1 MWRMNPNGENKE
13 FIRQRLITK
22 VTLRRKIPAERVAMA
37 EVEPVITGP
46 VPEPVPVPAEVKKRV
61 IPAVPLRRKTPAP
74 VLALGTVETAVP
86 MKEAVMP
93 PVEIP
98 ASAPDTGS
106 KPALVESA
114 PSPVSDKMTVPGP
127 VLTPSPVPSTI
138 SAPAPV
144 ASGAGDD
151 SEVGVGVAMPAPAP
165 VPAPTLSTSVKTE
178 STEST
183 ESTEPTDVKTEPD
196 VPEPPIPVVP
206 SPPSSAPPSPASP
219 AWVYPIDAV
228 LKTDYASINLT
239 SIADKTSLFMV
250 TYRINTSAQTPY
262 LEYLLYKYPAVY
274 REGFNNLMI
283 FPFKA
288 KSAAGATSGGDPRVS
303 GTVAEITDQQ
313 YEKILSVSVDEVAA
327 RRRGFLRGKY
337 GVYVFYE
344 TPFVPD
350 AEVPLVLETNQY
362 WWCILD
368 EIINYRMAL
377 YFPIQSSVTTVF
389 LKNSDLCYLLDGTT
403 RLALDIPSIGY
414 HGTTYNIA
422 KIIANHGMLPSRNAM
437 MGQYYY
443 FGTFRKAVR
452 YAAWTSDYKKRVD
465 EKTGEVIA
473 GSDGR
478 YMVPGGIVRM
488 VVFMGR
494 TRVFLNHADEPE
506 DRSELMR
513 KRVAEN
519 PSSREYEETVVRLH
533 DHEGKWTENYDSAY
547 VGRVAL
553 PRGGLFVS
561 NPEWIVKSAEQ
572 YKTVSR
578 HELRMDSLKPN
589 WDPDYDGYRI
599 M

>member
-1 MWRMNPNGENKE
+1 MNPNGENKE

-22 VTLRRKIPAERVAMA
+22 VTLRRKVPAERVA
-37 EVEPVITGP
+37 EVEPAIAEP
-46 VPEPVPVPAEVKKRV
+46 IPAPIPAPVPVEVKKRV
-61 IPAVPLRRKTPAP
+61 IHAVSLKRKTPAP
-74 VLALGTVETAVP
+74 VPAEPAETAVP

-98 ASAPDTGS
+98 ASAPYIRT
-106 KPALVESA
+106 ESA
-114 PSPVSDKMTVPGP
+114 PASAEARPSPVSDRASVPGP
-127 VLTPSPVPSTI
+127 ILTPTPV
-138 SAPAPV
+138 
-144 ASGAGDD
+144 
-151 SEVGVGVAMPAPAP
+151 PAPAAVP
-165 VPAPTLSTSVKTE
+165 AAVPAPAPTLSPSVKTE
-178 STEST
+178 STELT
-183 ESTEPTDVKTEPD
+183 ESTEVLEPS
-196 VPEPPIPVVP
+196 VPA
-206 SPPSSAPPSPASP
+206 PSSPV
-219 AWVYPIDAV
+219 WIYPIDSV
-228 LKTDYASINLT
+228 LKTDYSSINLT
-239 SIADKTSLFMV
+239 SIPDKTSLFMV
-250 TYRINTSAQTPY
+250 TYRVNTSAKTPY

-283 FPFKA
+283 LPFKA
-288 KSAAGATSGGDPRVS
+288 KSATASPTGGDPSVS

-313 YEKILSVSVDEVAA
+313 YEKILSVSVDEVAT

-344 TPFVPD
+344 TPFVGD

-377 YFPIQSSVTTVF
+377 YFPIQSSVTTIF
-389 LKNSDLCYLLDGTT
+389 LKNTDLCYLLDGTT

-414 HGTTYNIA
+414 HGTTNNIA

-443 FGTFRKAVR
+443 FGSFRKAVR

-465 EKTGEVIA
+465 EKTGEMIA

-572 YKTVSR
+572 YQTVSR

-589 WDPDYDGYRI
+589 WDAEYDGYRI
-599 M
+599 V